1 MVLRERLE
9 LSRPFGQ
16 RIFLLLYVAI
26 AIYNICFSLD
36 YTFSISNDLGGHR
49 LVSTPSSYEAW
60 LGIIYLRVPPNL
72 MAFTLWISH
81 IGAPEFVYHR
91 YQNIYE
97 NKNIYQPYLVF
108 YFVLYIYYNAV

>member
-26 AIYNICFSLD
+26 AIYNICCSLD

-60 LGIIYLRVPPNL
+60 LGIVYLRVPPNL

-81 IGAPEFVYHR
+81 IGALVFVCHKYP
-91 YQNIYE
+91 NIYE
-97 NKNIYQPYLVF
+97 NKNIYQPCLVF
-108 YFVLYIYYNAV
+108 YFFLYICFGVV